1 MDVERFRALETA
13 AIEGAAQ
20 GLKALL
26 LLNGGACVALLA
38 FVGGAATSSNV
49 RPEFVPLISAT
60 TGSLIWFATGAGVSV
75 LACLFAYWTNQ
86 AYANHV
92 IDPKKTPWSTGTK
105 LNAAAATL
113 SIFSLGCFGKGVM
126 DIALSVP

>member
-1 MDVERFRALETA
+1 MDTERFKTFEAA

-38 FVGGAATSSNV
+38 FVGSTATSGSL
-49 RPEFVPLISAT
+49 RPEFVPLISAAT
-60 TGSLIWFATGAGVSV
+60 SSLIWFAAGSGISV

-86 AYANHV
+86 TYANH
-92 IDPKKTPWSTGTK
+92 IIAPAKTSWSSGTR
-105 LNAAAATL
+105 LNAAASTL
-113 SIFSLGCFGKGVM
+113 SVFSLASFGKGVL
-126 DIALSVP
+126 DIALSMP